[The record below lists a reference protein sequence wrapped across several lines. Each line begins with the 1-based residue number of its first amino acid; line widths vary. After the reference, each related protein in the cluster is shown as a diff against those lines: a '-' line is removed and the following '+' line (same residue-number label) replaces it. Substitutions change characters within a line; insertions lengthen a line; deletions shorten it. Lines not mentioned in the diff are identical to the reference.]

1 MLEYSQQAKKHL
13 RMEIS
18 NTLAQNDPGQL
29 SPTRQAKYKEKTGMF
44 VLLAAEIVLAGTSC

>member
-1 MLEYSQQAKKHL
+1 
-13 RMEIS
+13 MEIS